1 MNIDYINTGYSKVHK
16 AHQII
21 PLIFKGKLLL
31 GSVIISGI
39 CLLKRKKDFISDK
52 YRYLVSCCL
61 CAGGCGKRKQY
72 RQCLSSL
79 SSVAGVMPC

>member
-39 CLLKRKKDFISDK
+39 CLLKRKKERFHF
-52 YRYLVSCCL
+52 
-61 CAGGCGKRKQY
+61 
-72 RQCLSSL
+72 RQILLLGELLPVCRRLW
-79 SSVAGVMPC
+79 

>member
-1 MNIDYINTGYSKVHK
+1 MNIDYINTGCSKVHK

-61 CAGGCGKRKQY
+61 QG
-72 RQCLSSL
+72 LW
-79 SSVAGVMPC
+79 